1 MSSTSLQRTYIFLNI
16 ILDLWELPPTRHAGT
31 LADILE
37 KNYYAR
43 CPPDKR
49 PYFMRYDET
58 SRMSDNGSEKGDPAK
73 ASEDSPLATDPVYD
87 ESLFAALYQSF
98 KPRILGSGLLILVSG
113 PWLSVQSCR
122 ALHLY

>member
-1 MSSTSLQRTYIFLNI
+1 
-16 ILDLWELPPTRHAGT
+16 
-31 LADILE
+31 
-37 KNYYAR
+37 
-43 CPPDKR
+43 
-49 PYFMRYDET
+49 MRYDET